1 LRQHLSC
8 RTKRLLLNRDFA
20 QNPALQLKAC
30 KGLFSNNYAQK
41 EVQSVTV
48 GTLNVWVPT
57 GRGNGVSKLKK

>member
-1 LRQHLSC
+1 LAI
-8 RTKRLLLNRDFA
+8 NRDFA

-30 KGLFSNNYAQK
+30 KGPVFNNYAQK